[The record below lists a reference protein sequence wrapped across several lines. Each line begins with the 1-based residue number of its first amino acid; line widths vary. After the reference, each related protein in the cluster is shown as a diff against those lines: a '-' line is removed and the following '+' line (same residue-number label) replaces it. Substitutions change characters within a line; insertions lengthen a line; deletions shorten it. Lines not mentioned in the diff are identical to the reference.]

1 MKILITVILSLI
13 SFTSFAQTVETN
25 IKGVVI
31 KRAYCGYSSVYGQ
44 RIIYTVSNRSNSI
57 IKRKLFITAFDQD
70 KDPMGNA
77 QQGISLG
84 PVSGKKYYTSI
95 DCNDNSS
102 FAFRFE

>member
-31 KRAYCGYSSVYGQ
+31 KRAYCGSSVYGKQ
-44 RIIYTVSNRSNSI
+44 IIYTVSNRSSSI
-57 IKRKLFITAFDQD
+57 IKRRLFITAFDLD

-77 QQGISLG
+77 QESISLG
-84 PVSGKKYYTSI
+84 PV
-95 DCNDNSS
+95 
-102 FAFRFE
+102 